1 MADPAAAS
9 SIDWGLL
16 AYQIV
21 IGGCAIGGLI
31 LSIKNYFDR
40 KSDSKPDLKLI
51 LGKWL
56 DTTNPVKQNCIR
68 CIIANQGK
76 IPVKYEK
83 LGLFMVYKR
92 TEIELHEFKRV
103 AIATESYS
111 GTTSIPDII
120 KPNDSR
126 MAPIS
131 PQKIVRGLEENKI
144 HERNVTL
151 FVRLKPSFGK
161 SFDSNK
167 LPMDLSGIDS
177 MNPDAN
183 RFREK

>member
-1 MADPAAAS
+1 MGNPAAAS

-16 AYQIV
+16 AYQI
-21 IGGCAIGGLI
+21 IIAGCAIGGLI

-40 KSDSKPDLKLI
+40 KSDSKPDLKLT
-51 LGKWL
+51 LEKWI
-56 DTTNPVKQNCIR
+56 DTTNLVKQNCIR

-83 LGLFMVYKR
+83 LGVFTVYNK
-92 TEIELHEFKRV
+92 IEVKLHEFRRI

-111 GTTSIPDII
+111 ATTSIPDII
-120 KPNDSR
+120 VPHDSK

-144 HERNVTL
+144 DERNVTL

-161 SFDSNK
+161 PFDSNK
-167 LPMDLSGIDS
+167 LRVDLFGIDS
-177 MNPDAN
+177 YDPDAN
-183 RFREK
+183 RIREK